1 MQERQNDD
9 ETVNPFQ
16 ENQALKT
23 ADHQHRTRHQFHLKI
38 LHWFFN
44 MQVLILLVVADLLH
58 DNEIMASQ
66 VIASGTTL
74 APGYHRVEE
83 IGLLNLTQL
92 SSTNFPETKS

>member
-1 MQERQNDD
+1 
-9 ETVNPFQ
+9 
-16 ENQALKT
+16 
-23 ADHQHRTRHQFHLKI
+23 
-38 LHWFFN
+38 